1 MTFSN
6 GCAATD
12 PALHKTFDDA
22 TATSVNS
29 QSLLPLDG
37 RVVLIKSKPIRT
49 VLSWQLYATVALAAV
64 GGIWAGIHGAVSAGL
79 GGLVSMV
86 AGLAFGV
93 IVSTTGVT
101 TAGNVLRIAMR
112 AEAGKIILIVTQLW
126 LVLTLYKSINATVF
140 FAAFTVTVLINSMAL
155 VIRDE

>member
-1 MTFSN
+1 M
-6 GCAATD
+6 
-12 PALHKTFDDA
+12 
-22 TATSVNS
+22 
-29 QSLLPLDG
+29 
-37 RVVLIKSKPIRT
+37 LIKSKPIRT